1 MKIYYI
7 LFLFFF
13 GLPFL
18 FPEVILLNDKE
29 VIKGTIKEI
38 SDDKVIMNTNYG
50 EITLKKTDIKK
61 IYLNENEYNLEN
73 SAEDTKNENE
83 SQNETK
89 SLSKLND
96 KKTQKE
102 ILENNLEYFTEK
114 KLISLGVGFMVS
126 GFSINMAT
134 LMIFLPINLTIYN
147 LTTLDFLICL
157 SASGLFLQS
166 IGIVSLVNGCIA
178 YANYLKNKD
187 NVYEKDE
194 STSLYQT
201 FLSIATGF
209 LIPGA
214 ILTSIGIG
222 VGIPI
227 FVMPLYLPEAISLGY
242 PGYQIGLGYL
252 ITFFSIGAL
261 FDIISVVF
269 YSLANSKLKK
279 WKSAN
284 AISFDFGFKNN
295 GISAELALKF

>member
-126 GFSINMAT
+126 GFSIWR
-134 LMIFLPINLTIYN
+134 L
-147 LTTLDFLICL
+147 
-157 SASGLFLQS
+157 
-166 IGIVSLVNGCIA
+166 
-178 YANYLKNKD
+178 
-187 NVYEKDE
+187 
-194 STSLYQT
+194 
-201 FLSIATGF
+201 
-209 LIPGA
+209 
-214 ILTSIGIG
+214 
-222 VGIPI
+222 
-227 FVMPLYLPEAISLGY
+227 
-242 PGYQIGLGYL
+242 
-252 ITFFSIGAL
+252 
-261 FDIISVVF
+261 
-269 YSLANSKLKK
+269 
-279 WKSAN
+279 
-284 AISFDFGFKNN
+284 
-295 GISAELALKF
+295 